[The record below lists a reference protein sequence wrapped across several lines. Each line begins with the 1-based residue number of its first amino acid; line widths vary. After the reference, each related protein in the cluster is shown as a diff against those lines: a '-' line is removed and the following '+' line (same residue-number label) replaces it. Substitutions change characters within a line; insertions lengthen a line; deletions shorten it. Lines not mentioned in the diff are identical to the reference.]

1 MPSSLTSASTTIH
14 VPTTSTITTTSCDEN
29 KCTTSAIETGITIIT
44 TTNKSGT
51 TSYTTYCPLTTE
63 SKSNAELSTIEWNW
77 NQSSSE
83 SSYYT
88 ESVSETPKPH
98 SSYETFE
105 TLTTSPQSSSVE
117 YTSVQETSISSDIE
131 AETENHIGSVLSTS
145 STNTKDITIT
155 LTKEITST
163 SCTDQH
169 CSTTVLSTVVTST
182 SSFILPSS
190 TLNSYSHPSSIAI
203 ESSYEG
209 LAWSGKPISTFN
221 VILPLTFA
229 ILSLF

>member
-1 MPSSLTSASTTIH
+1 M
-14 VPTTSTITTTSCDEN
+14 TSCDEN
-29 KCTTSAIETGITIIT
+29 ECTTSEIETGITIVT

-63 SKSNAELSTIEWNW
+63 SNAELSTIESSW
-77 NQSSSE
+77 NQSS
-83 SSYYT
+83 T

-98 SSYETFE
+98 SGYEASE
-105 TLTTSPQSSSVE
+105 TITTSPQSSSVE
-117 YTSVQETSISSDIE
+117 YTSIQETSISSDTE
-131 AETENHIGSVLSTS
+131 LETEDHIGSVSTS
-145 STNTKDITIT
+145 STNTRDITIT

-163 SCTDQH
+163 SCADQQH

-190 TLNSYSHPSSIAI
+190 ILNSYSHPSSIAI

-209 LAWSGKPISTFN
+209 LAWSGKPISAFN
-221 VILPLTFA
+221 AILPLIFA
-229 ILSLF
+229 FLSLF

>member
-1 MPSSLTSASTTIH
+1 M
-14 VPTTSTITTTSCDEN
+14 TSCDEN
-29 KCTTSAIETGITIIT
+29 ECTTSEIETGITIVT

-63 SKSNAELSTIEWNW
+63 SNAELSTVESSWD
-77 NQSSSE
+77 QSSTE
-83 SSYYT
+83 SSFYT
-88 ESVSETPKPH
+88 ESISETPKPH
-98 SSYETFE
+98 SSYEASE
-105 TLTTSPQSSSVE
+105 TITTSPQLSSVE
-117 YTSVQETSISSDIE
+117 YTSVQETSISSDTE
-131 AETENHIGSVLSTS
+131 SETEDHIGSVSTS

-163 SCTDQH
+163 SCADQQH

-190 TLNSYSHPSSIAI
+190 TLNSYSLPSSIAI

-221 VILPLTFA
+221 AIVPLIFTF
-229 ILSLF
+229 LSLF